1 MKKHLILAAAAS
13 LALAGVVRA
22 DEAAKPEAAAKPA
35 EAKAD
40 AKAADSKAMAADAKA
55 DAKADKAEAKPVA
68 KMDKPG
74 SLAAGKLLLDE
85 GKFAEAAAYFEG
97 IGEQVADN
105 GAKKREPWRL
115 NNWALALYNDKQYD
129 KAIEVA
135 TKLTTSNPE
144 IASGWNTLAGAQVSN
159 GKRED
164 ALATYDKG
172 IAKLKELKAD
182 SSKLEANKAAL
193 EQAKED
199 GKPKKV
205 KEAEAK
211 AKAAKDAADAK
222 AGDAKAADS
231 KAADAKPMD
240 KAADSKPAEA
250 AAK

>member
-1 MKKHLILAAAAS
+1 MKKHLFLAAAAS
-13 LALAGVVRA
+13 LAFAGVVRA
-22 DEAAKPEAAAKPA
+22 EEAAKPA

-40 AKAADSKAMAADAKA
+40 AKPA
-55 DAKADKAEAKPVA
+55 AEAKAAPVA

-74 SLAAGKLLLDE
+74 SLAAGKVLLDE

-115 NNWALALYNDKQYD
+115 NNWALALLNDKQYD

-135 TKLTTSNPE
+135 TKLTESNPE
-144 IASGWNTLAGAQVSN
+144 ISSGWNTLAGAQGAD

-164 ALATYDKG
+164 AIATYDKG
-172 IAKLKELKAD
+172 IAKLKELGAD
-182 SSKLEANKAAL
+182 ASKLESNKQAL
-193 EQAKED
+193 IDAIEA

-211 AKAAKDAADAK
+211 AKAAKEAADAK
-222 AGDAKAADS
+222 MADAKPADAKAAD
-231 KAADAKPMD
+231 A
-240 KAADSKPAEA
+240 SKPAEA
-250 AAK
+250 AKK

>member
-1 MKKHLILAAAAS
+1 VK
-13 LALAGVVRA
+13 
-22 DEAAKPEAAAKPA
+22 A

-40 AKAADSKAMAADAKA
+40 AKPAADAKAMDAKA
-55 DAKADKAEAKPVA
+55 DAKPAAAATPVA
-68 KMDKPG
+68 KMDKAG
-74 SLAAGKLLLDE
+74 SLAAGKLLLDD
-85 GKFAEAAAYFEG
+85 GKYAEAAAYFEG

-115 NNWALALYNDKQYD
+115 NNWALALFNGKQYD

-144 IASGWNTLAGAQVSN
+144 IASGWNTLAGAQAAS

-164 ALATYDKG
+164 AIATYDKG
-172 IAKLKELKAD
+172 IAKLKELGAD
-182 SSKLEANKAAL
+182 AGKLETNKQAL
-193 EQAKED
+193 MDAKEA

-211 AKAAKDAADAK
+211 AKAAADAAAAKTAAKPAEAKTDAK
-222 AGDAKAADS
+222 
-231 KAADAKPMD
+231 ADAKPAD
-240 KAADSKPAEA
+240 AKPAAADAA